1 MRATTTTIRGFAS
14 FQQDDDSSQA
24 EAGVDA
30 EEGSFD
36 RSLLFSSLGAEND
49 QRSASVDNKGGERA
63 TDDSSPTE
71 DLKPHELLFA
81 SLGDHR
87 ANLISDDDDDDDV
100 EEEVEEGDGRSES
113 AALSAEPMFAGI
125 KESCLGILKSHYYSE
140 HGVKISD
147 DAFEGICVDPDDKE
161 LPAVIWTS
169 VFTCPL
175 TGKKY
180 PSGRLR
186 QTYKPIEESDRKDAV
201 CYQRKLHSTHAAAA
215 RFLDAIQYQQRGIV
229 EPRFCEEDPSAST
242 ESTKPALE
250 SVVST
255 PKISEPEGIATIE
268 RYYSM
273 QIGSKLSEDCFESER
288 IRHNWLSTWTTAFTC
303 PVSKNTFLSGRLRKE
318 YVPVGDVEKES
329 GRNFYRKKAEARRAA
344 VARAYDA
351 LQFQHRGVAEPRFCE
366 EDPSDE
372 AIASFAPPSAAA
384 TRAGADSSL
393 GVVGPATNVPSGFLE
408 AENCTIATPDTASRL
423 DMRGD
428 LPSVGN
434 EDYKSGHA
442 EESSDKSSDLP
453 DEEDYQV
460 VQLGKHDERSPL
472 HRLLE
477 VASSTVVSSRSTVA
491 NDSVSPASVPGLQ
504 RKSYGTG
511 IEKAKAAIGAADT
524 WVTSASQSAAPEKK
538 SLHRLNLPKQESPA
552 SLLVGK
558 AILARLAEANQA
570 WSVGSVSGVEPWA
583 KKIIEVLWKLENFQ
597 PDADAYNLY
606 LKCLSRKD
614 PKATL
619 EEAEN
624 IVASMK
630 SGECYKNTK
639 RVLPKPNQGTINALI
654 QLTAQVGGKSG
665 RYAKHTDDDFVPDR
679 ESFLS
684 VLSSC
689 NYRPMV
695 DFEAWRFDPD
705 FARECIHRMSE
716 LATAT
721 GDALLQPD
729 TQVYNAPLRW
739 CGGPVLWAESRPYAR
754 YVPWPKYETIYARG
768 LRESLDADDLSVQE
782 AKDVEVWLESMIQM
796 NATNKKIAPDIET
809 YEAAIQGWLRTATR
823 DGLERAESILGRL
836 MSPSSTSTVKPR
848 LQTFHPLIAA
858 WHHSQ
863 DPNALSKTLDWTKRM
878 EEVVGEVAEE
888 MIPDP
893 RIVELQLVSYLTEQR
908 RLMDEMTA
916 PEQSEELITGVFD
929 AARKCSSVFETACT
943 RLEQQ
948 SLGGEGSGSSFLDMR
963 FFAHTGQAWSN
974 VSAACAKCG
983 EKNQLDRVF
992 AEIDDLFA
1000 IFESMVELLIEAET
1014 SDGFV
1019 FGSQSLSTQL
1029 SHIVVNA
1036 HQFFYVLLETLISM
1050 EVESMPESQADD
1062 VVFRTLLMLEKMTRM
1077 IGEFQQ
1083 IESHFVLLDFESTSG
1098 KDHQWGATSLAEG
1111 SWASEDQFSY
1121 GLKDDNQFSPSR
1133 YSCLWQLVKNLE
1145 QSSLERAN
1153 KGDVARLCH
1162 LIKDVGRTI
1171 RGSPKMEEAIDKI
1184 LDRVLPGAPHRALSS
1199 DEIAQKDFSAKR
1211 RRSSMS
1217 TRRSSPKTPR
1227 KRRPASNTT
1236 KAKQM
1241 TGSM

>member
-1 MRATTTTIRGFAS
+1 VLATTTTIRGFAS
-14 FQQDDDSSQA
+14 TDQQQDDDVSQ
-24 EAGVDA
+24 AGVDT

-36 RSLLFSSLGAEND
+36 RSLLFSSLGEND
-49 QRSASVDNKGGERA
+49 KRSASIDQKGGERA
-63 TDDSSPTE
+63 MDDLSPDE
-71 DLKPHELLFA
+71 DLKPHELLFS

-87 ANLISDDDDDDDV
+87 ANLISDDDDDVD
-100 EEEVEEGDGRSES
+100 EEEEEEGDGRSES

-125 KESCLGILKSHYYSE
+125 NTSCLGILKSHYYSE

-147 DAFEGICVDPDDKE
+147 DAFESICVNTDDKD

-175 TGKKY
+175 NGKKY

-186 QTYKPIEESDRKDAV
+186 QNYRPVEDSGRNNAV

-215 RFLDAIQYQQRGIV
+215 RALDAIQYQQRGIV
-229 EPRFCEEDPSAST
+229 EPRFCEEDPSTSI
-242 ESTKPALE
+242 ESLTPTLDP
-250 SVVST
+250 VVSI
-255 PKISEPEGIATIE
+255 PSNSEPEGIATIE
-268 RYYSM
+268 RCYTM
-273 QIGSKLSEDCFESER
+273 QIRAKLIEDCFESEQ
-288 IRHNWLSTWTTAFTC
+288 IQHNGLSTWTTAFTC
-303 PVSKNTFLSGRLRKE
+303 PVSKITFLSGRLRKE
-318 YVPVGDVEKES
+318 YVPVRDVEKES

-351 LQFQHRGVAEPRFCE
+351 LQFQRRGVAEPRFCE
-366 EDPSDE
+366 EEPSAE
-372 AIASFAPPSAAA
+372 AVASFEFLSAAA
-384 TRAGADSSL
+384 TRAGTAVGSL
-393 GVVGPATNVPSGFLE
+393 GVVGSATNVPS
-408 AENCTIATPDTASRL
+408 TIAAPDKASRL

-428 LPSVGN
+428 LPSAGK
-434 EDYKSGHA
+434 EDYKSILSG
-442 EESSDKSSDLP
+442 ESSDKSSDLP
-453 DEEDYQV
+453 DEEEYQV
-460 VQLGKHDERSPL
+460 VQLGKHDKRSPL

-477 VASSTVVSSRSTVA
+477 VASSTIVSSRSTLA

-504 RKSYGTG
+504 RKSYATG

-524 WVTSASQSAAPEKK
+524 WVTSALQSMAPEKNK

-583 KKIIEVLWKLENFQ
+583 KKIIEVLWKMENFQ

-614 PKATL
+614 PKVSL
-619 EEAEN
+619 EEAED

-654 QLTAQVGGKSG
+654 QLTAQVGGTSG

-705 FARECIHRMSE
+705 FASECIHRMSE

-739 CGGPVLWAESRPYAR
+739 SGGPVLWAKSRPYAR

-768 LRESLDADDLSVQE
+768 LRESLDDDAICVQE
-782 AKDVEVWLESMIQM
+782 AKDVEGWLESMLQM

-823 DGLERAESILGRL
+823 DGLERAESILERL
-836 MSPSSTSTVKPR
+836 MSPSSTVKPR

-863 DPNALSKTLDWTKRM
+863 EPNALSKTLDWAKRM

-888 MIPDP
+888 MISDP
-893 RIVELQLVSYLTEQR
+893 RIVEIQLVSYLTEQR

-916 PEQSEELITGVFD
+916 PKQGEDLITGVFD
-929 AARKCSSVFETACT
+929 AARKCSSVFETAFT

-948 SLGGEGSGSSFLDMR
+948 SLGGGSSGSSFLDMR

-983 EKNQLDRVF
+983 EKNQLDKVF

-1019 FGSQSLSTQL
+1019 FGSQSFSTQL
-1029 SHIVVNA
+1029 AHIVVNA

-1083 IESHFVLLDFESTSG
+1083 IESHFAAFDSESTAG
-1098 KDHQWGATSLAEG
+1098 KDHQWGATSSIEG

-1145 QSSLERAN
+1145 QSSLQRAN

-1162 LIKDVGRTI
+1162 LIKDVGKTI
-1171 RGSPKMEEAIDKI
+1171 RSSPKMEEAIDKI

-1199 DEIAQKDFSAKR
+1199 DEIAQKDFSAKK
-1211 RRSSMS
+1211 RRSSVG
-1217 TRRSSPKTPR
+1217 TRRSSPMTPR
-1227 KRRPASNTT
+1227 KRRPAPNTA

-1241 TGSM
+1241 SGSI